1 MTGRFFDTLGAL
13 WVLFTLGLAT
23 KFRFNCDYWEWRTK
37 TALDA
42 KGAPEG
48 KLARMHLA
56 MEYARWAWRMRR
68 LR

>member
-1 MTGRFFDTLGAL
+1 MLGRLIDTIGAL
-13 WVLFTLGLAT
+13 WVLLTLGVVT
-23 KFRFNCDYWEWRTK
+23 RFRFNGDYWQWRTK

-56 MEYARWAWRMRR
+56 MEYGRWAWRMRR

>member
-1 MTGRFFDTLGAL
+1 MIGRVTDTLGAL
-13 WVLFTLGLAT
+13 WVLLTLGFAT
-23 KFRFNCDYWEWRTK
+23 KFRFNGEYWDWRTK

-42 KGAPEG
+42 QGAPEG
-48 KLARMHLA
+48 KIARMHLA

>member
-1 MTGRFFDTLGAL
+1 MIGRIIDTLGAL
-13 WVLFTLGLAT
+13 WVLLTLGVAT
-23 KFRFNCDYWEWRTK
+23 RFRFNGDYWDWRTK

-42 KGAPEG
+42 KGAPQG
-48 KLARMHLA
+48 RLARMQLA

>member
-1 MTGRFFDTLGAL
+1 MLGRFIDTLGAL
-13 WVLFTLGLAT
+13 WVLFMLGLAT
-23 KFRFNCDYWEWRTK
+23 KFRFNGNYWQWRTK

>member
-1 MTGRFFDTLGAL
+1 MLGRFFDTLGAL
-13 WVLFTLGLAT
+13 WVLFTLGVAT
-23 KFRFNCDYWEWRTK
+23 KFRFNGNYWHWRTH
-37 TALDA
+37 TALHA
-42 KGAPEG
+42 KDAPEG

>member
-1 MTGRFFDTLGAL
+1 MLGRVVDTFGAL
-13 WVLFTLGLAT
+13 WVLLTLGIVSG
-23 KFRFNCDYWEWRTK
+23 FRFNGDYWHWRTH

>member
-1 MTGRFFDTLGAL
+1 MIGRVTDTLGAL
-13 WVLFTLGLAT
+13 WVLLTLGFAT
-23 KFRFNCDYWEWRTK
+23 KLRFNGEYWDWRTK

-42 KGAPEG
+42 QGAPEG
-48 KLARMHLA
+48 KIARMHLA

>member
-1 MTGRFFDTLGAL
+1 MLGRFFDTLGAL
-13 WVLFTLGLAT
+13 WVLFTFGMAT
-23 KFRFNCDYWEWRTK
+23 KFRFNGNYWHWRTH
-37 TALDA
+37 TALHA

>member
-1 MTGRFFDTLGAL
+1 MIGRFFDTLGAL
-13 WVLFTLGLAT
+13 WVLFTLGVAT
-23 KFRFNCDYWEWRTK
+23 KFRFNGNYWHWRTH
-37 TALDA
+37 TALHA

>member
-1 MTGRFFDTLGAL
+1 MLGRCIDTLGGL
-13 WVLFTLGLAT
+13 WVLLMLGVVT
-23 KFRFNCDYWEWRTK
+23 RFRFNGDYWQWRTH
-37 TALDA
+37 TALHA

-56 MEYARWAWRMRR
+56 LEYGRWAWRMRR